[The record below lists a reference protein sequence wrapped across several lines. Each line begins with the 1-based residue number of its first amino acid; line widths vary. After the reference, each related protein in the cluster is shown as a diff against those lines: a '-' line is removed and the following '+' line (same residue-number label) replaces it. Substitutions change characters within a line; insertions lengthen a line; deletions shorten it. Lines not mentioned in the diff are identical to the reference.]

1 MTESSPTFKRLREK
15 IQACIQTGE
24 VTLASGKVT
33 DFYFDGRLVALDPEG
48 SALIGELFLE
58 EMKARPEIQAVG
70 GPTSG
75 ADPIVSSLGVLAH
88 QQGHPIQLFYV
99 RKEAKAH
106 GMQKRLEGPQLPRG
120 ARVFLVDDVL
130 TTGGSLIKAVQ
141 AVREEGQV
149 EVVGAMVIVDR
160 QEGGEQNLQS
170 EGIELVSLFK
180 KSDFSI
186 LTK

>member
-1 MTESSPTFKRLREK
+1 MSETSNTFNRLKEK
-15 IQACIQTGE
+15 IQSCIQTGE
-24 VTLASGKVT
+24 VKLASGKVT

-48 SALIGELFLE
+48 SALLAELFLDE
-58 EMKARPEIQAVG
+58 VRSRPEIQAVG

-88 QQGHPIQLFYV
+88 QQSVPLQLFYV

-106 GMQKRLEGPQLPRG
+106 GMQKRVEGPPLPKG
-120 ARVFLVDDVL
+120 AKVFLVDDVL
-130 TTGGSLIKAVQ
+130 TTGGSLLKAVQ
-141 AVREEGQV
+141 AVREEAEV
-149 EVVGAMVIVDR
+149 EVVGAMVVVDR
-160 QEGGEQNLQS
+160 QEGGEENLKAD
-170 EGIELVSLFK
+170 GLELISLFK